1 MQAAKREIDGTAV
14 GEGGGGRE
22 GLREKDEVVEEE
34 EDEKEERR
42 VAEGDQ
48 GVQVHDVTV
57 HSSRDRR

>member
-1 MQAAKREIDGTAV
+1 ME
-14 GEGGGGRE
+14 E
-22 GLREKDEVVEEE
+22 EEE